1 MLPCSLVMLPREV
14 RMPPASEPCKSEK
27 RFMSAYRE
35 EVYVSVYRSASCV
48 CPGGERRE
56 MTFLSGA
63 NKQTNK
69 KKNDLA
75 CDSEALAF
83 PAIFYHGGLGGGAC
97 VPGQGEESAGLTIY
111 AERNALKGVCLLP
124 MTKAK
129 D

>member
-1 MLPCSLVMLPREV
+1 
-14 RMPPASEPCKSEK
+14 MPPASEPCKSEK

-69 KKNDLA
+69 KKMTWRVIRKHLLFPPFSA
-75 CDSEALAF
+75 MEAW
-83 PAIFYHGGLGGGAC
+83 
-97 VPGQGEESAGLTIY
+97 VEERVCRGK
-111 AERNALKGVCLLP
+111 ERKALVLQFMQKGML
-124 MTKAK
+124 
-129 D
+129 